1 MLAMPS
7 QDDLGRFVPAAG
19 RSALNR
25 WYDLGVRVTMRE
37 SRWRPLIVDEIA
49 RRERAAVVDV
59 GCGTGTLTLALAQR
73 LPNAAV
79 EGVDGDPSILEQARK
94 KRGSHHVTWREALA
108 DSLPYGDSSVDAVV
122 CTLVL
127 HHLSPAGK
135 RAALAEMARVLK
147 PGGHLVI
154 GDCGT
159 PHDALMRVAFFG
171 LQCLDGF
178 ANTRDH
184 AAGAVPGLIEH
195 AGFDRPR
202 RLTRLRTVAGTFEVW
217 STARR

>member
-1 MLAMPS
+1 MHS
-7 QDDLGRFVPAAG
+7 QDGADRFVPAAG

-37 SRWRPLIVDEIA
+37 SGWRPLIVDEIA
-49 RRERAAVVDV
+49 RRHPATVVDV
-59 GCGTGTLTLALAQR
+59 GCGTGTLSLALARR
-73 LPNAAV
+73 LPHAAV
-79 EGVDGDPSILEQARK
+79 EGVDGDPAILEQARHK
-94 KRGSHHVTWREALA
+94 PGGDRVTWREGLA
-108 DSLPYGDSSVDAVV
+108 DSLPYHDRSVDAVV

-135 RAALAEMARVLK
+135 RAALGEMSRVLR
-147 PGGHLVI
+147 PGGQLVI
-154 GDCGT
+154 GDWGA
-159 PHDALMRVAFFG
+159 PHDVLMRVAFVG

-178 ANTRDH
+178 ANTRGH
-184 AAGAVPGLIEH
+184 AAGAVPGLIED

-217 STARR
+217 RTAQR

>member
-1 MLAMPS
+1 MHSP
-7 QDDLGRFVPAAG
+7 DDVGRFVPAAG

-25 WYDLGVRVTMRE
+25 WYDLGIRATMRE
-37 SRWRPLIVDEIA
+37 SDWRPLIVEQIA
-49 RRERAAVVDV
+49 RREPASVVDV
-59 GCGTGTLTLALAQR
+59 GCGTGTLSLALAQR
-73 LPNAAV
+73 LPNAVV
-79 EGVDGDPSILEQARK
+79 EGVDGDPSILEQAKGKPGAQRV
-94 KRGSHHVTWREALA
+94 SWREALA
-108 DSLPYGDSSVDAVV
+108 DSLLYDDKSVDAVA

-135 RAALAEMARVLK
+135 RAALDEMARVLR
-147 PGGHLVI
+147 PGGLLVI
-154 GDCGT
+154 GDWGA

-184 AAGAVPGLIEH
+184 AAGAVPGLIGD
-195 AGFDRPR
+195 AGFERPQ

-217 STARR
+217 CTARR

>member
-1 MLAMPS
+1 MHS

-25 WYDLGVRVTMRE
+25 WYDVGIRATMRE
-37 SRWRPLIVDEIA
+37 SDWRPLIVDEVA
-49 RRERAAVVDV
+49 RQEPASVVDV
-59 GCGTGTLTLALAQR
+59 GCGTGTLSLALAQR

-79 EGVDGDPSILEQARK
+79 EGVDGDASILEQARSK
-94 KRGSHHVTWREALA
+94 PGAHRVTWREALA
-108 DSLPYGDSSVDAVV
+108 GSLPYDDKSVDAIV

-135 RAALAEMARVLK
+135 RAALGEMARVLR

-154 GDCGT
+154 GDWGA

-184 AAGAVPGLIEH
+184 VAGAVPGLIED
-195 AGFDRPR
+195 AGFDRPQ

-217 STARR
+217 RTAQR